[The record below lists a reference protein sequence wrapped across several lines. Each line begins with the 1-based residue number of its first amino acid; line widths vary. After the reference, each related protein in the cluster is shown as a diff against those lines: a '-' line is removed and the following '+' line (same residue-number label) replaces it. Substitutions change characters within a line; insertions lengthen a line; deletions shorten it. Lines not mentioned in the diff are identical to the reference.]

1 MLIQRRFD
9 VCIVDEASQI
19 LQPVSLGPLFYASR
33 FILVGDNKQLPP
45 LIKSPDAKY
54 VVSNEKYIFELLHET
69 V

>member
-1 MLIQRRFD
+1 M
-9 VCIVDEASQI
+9 CIVDEASQI

-54 VVSNEKYIFELLHET
+54 VVSDEKYVYESLDKIIS
-69 V
+69 

>member
-1 MLIQRRFD
+1 M
-9 VCIVDEASQI
+9 CIVDEASQI

-45 LIKSPDAKY
+45 LIKSLDAKY